1 VKPDRLIYVID
12 DDKALARSIG
22 KMLSSEGYEVEVLF
36 DAEKGLEAV
45 RKCRPDLIISDVRL
59 PGMDGIELVREVS
72 EKNRHLPIILTTAYG
87 STDMAI
93 EATKAGAYDFVEK
106 PFQPEA
112 FLELV
117 EKAFNSF
124 SLAAQEVEIGGSED
138 TGRQSII
145 GSSPAMKEI
154 YKQIGRVAATPVSV
168 LIRGETGTGKEL
180 IAQALFHHSNRADQ
194 PFMAVNCMAIPHNL
208 IESELFG
215 HEKGSFTGAQARRIG
230 RFEQARNG
238 TLFLDEIGDLPMS
251 TQAKLLRVLQEGVI
265 QRVGSNLDIKI
276 STRVMAATH
285 RNLESAL
292 RKKTF
297 REDLF
302 YRLGTVQIMV
312 PPLRDRS
319 EDIKKLAEYFLK
331 RYSILFGAAAP
342 SIVPSALT
350 LLEKQSWPGN
360 VRELQN
366 VIQKAIIESRGLPIT
381 REVVD
386 RSLYRHVPHRDER
399 APELTDWLENRLSR
413 AMDGKET
420 GLMDSVQRE
429 IEEHLLRAV
438 GERVLWNK
446 SKLAEVL
453 GWSRPTVYQKLKEYS
468 LEPVRKKKSGK

>member
-1 VKPDRLIYVID
+1 MKPDRLIYVID
-12 DDKALARSIG
+12 DDQTLARSIG
-22 KMLSSEGYEVEVLF
+22 KMLSSEGYEVEVFF
-36 DAEKGLEAV
+36 DAEDGLKNV
-45 RKCRPDLIISDVRL
+45 RALRPDLIISDVRL
-59 PGMDGIELVREVS
+59 PGMDGIEFVRAVTET
-72 EKNRHLPIILTTAYG
+72 NRHLPIILTTAYG
-87 STDMAI
+87 STEMAI
-93 EATKAGAYDFVEK
+93 EATKAGAYDFLEK
-106 PFQPEA
+106 PFQPEP

-117 EKAFNSF
+117 QKAFKSF
-124 SLAAQEVEIGGSED
+124 NLAARDVEIGESED
-138 TGRQSII
+138 TDRQSII
-145 GSSPAMKEI
+145 GTSQAMKEI

-194 PFMAVNCMAIPHNL
+194 PFLAVNCMAIPHNL

-230 RFEQARNG
+230 RFEQARKG

-276 STRVMAATH
+276 STRVIAATH
-285 RNLESAL
+285 RNLETL
-292 RKKTF
+292 IREKKF

-312 PPLRDRS
+312 PPLRERS
-319 EDIKKLAEYFLK
+319 EDIKALAEYFLK
-331 RYSILFGAAAP
+331 QYSIRFGAPTP

-381 REVVD
+381 RDVLD
-386 RSLYRHVPHRDER
+386 SSLYRHVADSDHGN
-399 APELTDWLENRLSR
+399 PELSVWVENRLSR
-413 AMDGKET
+413 ALET
-420 GLMDSVQRE
+420 GEAGLMDSVHRE
-429 IEEHLLRAV
+429 IEEHLLRTA

-453 GWSRPTVYQKLKEYS
+453 GWSRPTVYQKLKEFGIKAKS
-468 LEPVRKKKSGK
+468 RK

>member
-1 VKPDRLIYVID
+1 MKSDRLIYVID

-22 KMLSSEGYEVEVLF
+22 KMLSSEGYEVEVFF
-36 DAEKGLEAV
+36 DAENGLDQV
-45 RKCRPDLIISDVRL
+45 KKYRPDLIISDVRL
-59 PGMDGIELVREVS
+59 PGMDGIKLVREVS
-72 EKNRHLPIILTTAYG
+72 ETSRHLPIILTTAYG

-106 PFQPEA
+106 PFQPDS
-112 FLELV
+112 FLDLV

-124 SLAAQEVEIGGSED
+124 SLAARDVEMGGGED
-138 TGRQSII
+138 AKRQSII
-145 GSSPAMKEI
+145 GSSSAMKEI

-215 HEKGSFTGAQARRIG
+215 HEKGAFTGAHARRIG

-276 STRVMAATH
+276 STRVIAATH
-285 RNLESAL
+285 RNLESAI

-312 PPLRDRS
+312 PPLRERPD
-319 EDIKKLAEYFLK
+319 DIKKLAEYFLK
-331 RYSILFGAAAP
+331 LYSIRFGAATP

-386 RSLYRHVPHRDER
+386 RSLYRHVPHRDECT
-399 APELTDWLENRLSR
+399 PELTDWLESRLNQ
-413 AMDGKET
+413 ALNANET
-420 GLMDSVQRE
+420 RLMESVQRE

-438 GERVLWNK
+438 GDRVLWNK
-446 SKLAEVL
+446 TKLAEVL
-453 GWSRPTVYQKLKEYS
+453 GWSRPTVYQKLKEYD
-468 LEPVRKKKSGK
+468 LQPARKKKAGK